1 MDIKGK
7 TILVTG
13 ANRGIGASLVK
24 SLLKNGAGKV
34 YAAARTPASLP
45 DFGDK
50 RVVPLKLD
58 ITKQADVAAAAKTTG
73 AVDVLINNAGI
84 ANGGDILADVQLAD
98 MDVNYYGTTRMVQ
111 AYAPLLEKQGGGV
124 IANVISMVGLAS
136 IPYLAGYSASKA
148 ALFSATQAARAA
160 LKPKKIDVVGIFPG
174 PIDTDLAKDLPLP
187 NKASPDDT
195 ADDIVQGLIAGDEDI
210 YPDPA
215 SKQLSGLWGTNP
227 KALEHTFSSF

>member
-58 ITKQADVAAAAKTTG
+58 ITKPADVAAAAKTTG

-84 ANGGDILADVQLAD
+84 ANGGDIFADVQSAD

-148 ALFSATQAARAA
+148 ALFSPPRR
-160 LKPKKIDVVGIFPG
+160 
-174 PIDTDLAKDLPLP
+174 
-187 NKASPDDT
+187 
-195 ADDIVQGLIAGDEDI
+195 
-210 YPDPA
+210 PA
-215 SKQLSGLWGTNP
+215 P
-227 KALEHTFSSF
+227 R